1 MTGDQLRKIQ
11 DALPEITE
19 LMWESDDKINRGIAT
34 IIQGCVEEDDEQTM
48 LKTIYA
54 YEDRL
59 TDYVDILTKAW
70 DEAEVK

>member
-1 MTGDQLRKIQ
+1 MTGDQLKKISE
-11 DALPEITE
+11 ALPEITE

-34 IIQGCVEEDDEQTM
+34 IIQGCVEEEDEQTM

-59 TDYVDILTKAW
+59 TDYLDILTEAW
-70 DEAEVK
+70 NEAEAK

>member
-1 MTGDQLRKIQ
+1 MTGDQLKKIQ
-11 DALPEITE
+11 ETLPEITE
-19 LMWESDDKINRGIAT
+19 LMMDSDDKINRGIAT

-70 DEAEVK
+70 DEAEAK

>member
-1 MTGDQLRKIQ
+1 MTGDQLKKIQ
-11 DALPEITE
+11 ETLPEITE
-19 LMWESDDKINRGIAT
+19 LMIDSDDKINRGIAT